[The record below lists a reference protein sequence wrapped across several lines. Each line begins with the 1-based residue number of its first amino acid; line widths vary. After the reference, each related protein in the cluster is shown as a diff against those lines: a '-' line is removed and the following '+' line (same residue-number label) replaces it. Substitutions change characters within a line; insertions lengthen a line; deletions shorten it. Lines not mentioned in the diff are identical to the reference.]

1 MVATNDSACR
11 YWMFLKSEVGIK
23 GLLEGGR
30 VDNIGYS
37 FRFSTTGTINL
48 GIFNKI
54 LGIYLFL
61 I

>member
-1 MVATNDSACR
+1 
-11 YWMFLKSEVGIK
+11 MFLKSEVGIK
-23 GLLEGGR
+23 VIGGLLEGR
-30 VDNIGYS
+30 VDNIAYS

>member
-1 MVATNDSACR
+1 
-11 YWMFLKSEVGIK
+11 MFLKSEVGIK